1 MQDLLAFQAIWRCGI
16 SKKKKKKRR
25 EGQRGPLGG
34 PFGAF
39 PSLGQCISSLHRSPK
54 RIVRILQRC
63 PLNSEHTCTSLQGF
77 FPFITRPCLSFK
89 FGDHHILITDTCYLV

>member
-16 SKKKKKKRR
+16 SKKKKKK
-25 EGQRGPLGG
+25 ERGSERAPGG

-39 PSLGQCISSLHRSPK
+39 PSLGQCISSLHSSPK

-77 FPFITRPCLSFK
+77 FSLHNPALSF
-89 FGDHHILITDTCYLV
+89 F